1 MSERDTALRA
11 DRLTAEEIREI
22 VSNGMKE
29 LQEEL
34 ANITNETFNEIYLLG
49 VRHMAEIIN
58 TKLQSRA
65 VNREFMRAIEVLQ
78 AEGRTPAEGS

>member
-1 MSERDTALRA
+1 MSEQDTALRA

-22 VSNGMKE
+22 VSNGMKV

-58 TKLQSRA
+58 IKLQSRA

-78 AEGRTPAEGS
+78 AEGS

>member
-58 TKLQSRA
+58 IKLQSRA